1 MSGGGEKHPP
11 RAYTHPMSGSF
22 AARTWV
28 GTSLGGRYSLEE
40 LVEETATTTTFHAV
54 DTRVGRQ
61 VAVCVLRPGL
71 GASSAAG
78 RRLER
83 EARMSATIGHPN
95 VREATDMGAL
105 EDGTPF
111 VVTELLAGETLD
123 DDIRVQGAHPIG
135 AALDLTLQILSGLS
149 AAHARGLV
157 HGALRPE
164 HVFLV
169 RRLGCAPLVKLTAFG
184 EDLSVPLTDRSG
196 PGAHYLAPEQIRG
209 GNLSTD
215 VRTDV
220 YAAGFIAYELLTGM
234 RPFTAPDAASLF
246 EEILGAPLRDPQA
259 LRPDLAPTVAGLVY
273 RAMRRE
279 PRDRFQTA
287 EEMQRAI
294 RAAQAQADSD
304 GAYSLRTVLTTGEYD
319 AAPPQ
324 RLRTSQKTLENWD
337 DETEVAESDHAPLSS
352 AGEQTVTIVR
362 PR

>member
-1 MSGGGEKHPP
+1 M
-11 RAYTHPMSGSF
+11 
-22 AARTWV
+22 

-54 DTRVGRQ
+54 DKRVGRQ
-61 VAVCVLRPGL
+61 VAVRVLRQGL
-71 GASSAAG
+71 GPASAAG

-95 VREATDMGAL
+95 VREASDMGAL
-105 EDGTPF
+105 EDGTPY

-123 DDIRVQGAHPIG
+123 ESIRVQGAHPIG

-157 HGALRPE
+157 HGALSPE

-169 RRLGCAPLVKLTAFG
+169 RRLGCAPLVKLCAFG
-184 EDLSVPLTDRSG
+184 EDLTAPVPDRAG

-209 GNLSTD
+209 GNRPTD
-215 VRTDV
+215 ARSDV
-220 YAAGFIAYELLTGM
+220 YAAGVIAYELLTGM
-234 RPFTAPDAASLF
+234 RPFTAPDAAALF
-246 EEILGAPLRDPQA
+246 EEILGAPLRDARA
-259 LRPDLAPTVAGLVY
+259 LRPDLAPTVSTLVY
-273 RAMRRE
+273 RAMKRDPRE
-279 PRDRFQTA
+279 RFQTA

-304 GAYSLRTVLTTGEYD
+304 GAYSLRTVLTTGEHD
-319 AAPPQ
+319 AISPS
-324 RLRTSQKTLENWD
+324 RLRASQKTVESWD
-337 DETEVAESDHAPLSS
+337 DVTDVAGTEHAPLSS

>member
-1 MSGGGEKHPP
+1 
-11 RAYTHPMSGSF
+11 MSGSF
-22 AARTWV
+22 AARSWV
-28 GTSLGGRYSLEE
+28 GTTVGGRYSLEE
-40 LVEETATTTTFHAV
+40 IVEDTATTTTFHAV

-61 VAVCVLRPGL
+61 VAVRVLRPGL

-83 EARMSATIGHPN
+83 EARMSAAIGHPN
-95 VREATDMGAL
+95 VREASDLGAL

-123 DDIRVQGAHPIG
+123 EAIRVQGAHPIG

-149 AAHARGLV
+149 AAHAKGLV

-169 RRLGCAPLVKLTAFG
+169 RRLGCSPLVKLTAFG
-184 EDLSVPLTDRSG
+184 EDLSAPLSERAG

-209 GNLSTD
+209 GNVATD
-215 VRTDV
+215 ARSDV
-220 YAAGFIAYELLTGM
+220 YAAGVIAYELLTGM

-246 EEILGAPLRDPQA
+246 EEILGAPLRDPRA
-259 LRPDLAPTVAGLVY
+259 LRHDVAPTVADLVHH
-273 RAMRRE
+273 AMRRD
-279 PRDRFQTA
+279 PRERFPSA
-287 EEMQRAI
+287 EDMQRAI

-304 GAYSLRTVLTTGEYD
+304 GTYSLRTVLTTGEYD
-319 AAPPQ
+319 AVAPS
-324 RLRTSQKTLENWD
+324 RLRTSQKTVESWD
-337 DETEVAESDHAPLSS
+337 DETEVASGEHAPLSS